1 MVGANN
7 HLGEFLR
14 ARRTQL
20 TPESV
25 GLPVDGRRRVPG
37 LRREEVADLAGLSTD
52 YYTRLEQGR
61 ERHPSRSVLDA
72 LAKALS
78 FDDDALRYLRSVAD
92 LAPRSRRRH
101 AERPRVDPQLLALLD
116 LWSSTPAI
124 VLDDLTTVVGANQL
138 GRAIYAGHEHSDCLA
153 RLVFLDEDA
162 RTLFADWD
170 SVAEAT
176 VASLRAAGGTD
187 PDDPALIALVGE
199 LSLHSDEFRTLWA
212 KAHVRVKTRGSVDL
226 RHPLVGDLRMNYET
240 LTVNSAAGLTIKVFH
255 PVPNT
260 QAADALALLGSLT
273 ARESAAQAPERS
285 PIE

>member
-1 MVGANN
+1 VRAKN

-72 LAKALS
+72 LARALS
-78 FDDDALRYLRSVAD
+78 FDDEALRYLRSVAD
-92 LAPRSRRRH
+92 HSPRGRRKQ
-101 AERPRVDPQLLALLD
+101 AERPRVDPRLQALLE

-124 VLDDLTTVVGANQL
+124 VLDGLTNVVGANQL
-138 GRAIYAGHEHSDCLA
+138 GRAVYQGHEHAECLA
-153 RLVFLDEDA
+153 RMVFLDQGA
-162 RTLFADWD
+162 RSFYGDWT
-170 SVAEAT
+170 SVAHAT
-176 VASLRAAGGTD
+176 VAALRAAGGAD
-187 PDDPALIALVGE
+187 PDDPGLIALVGE
-199 LSLHSDEFRTLWA
+199 LSLRSDEFRVMWG
-212 KAHVRVKTRGSVDL
+212 KAQVRVKTRGSTLL
-226 RHPLVGDLRMNYET
+226 RHPLVGDLHLNYES
-240 LTVNSAAGLTIKVFH
+240 LTVNAAAGLMIKVFH

-260 QAADALALLGSLT
+260 PTADALALLGSLT
-273 ARESAAQAPERS
+273 AGESTVRAPERS
-285 PIE
+285 PAE